1 MKRKREK
8 DHKSQKSRV
17 VFLCCIIVCVLIL
30 GVILSL
36 VVNGHV
42 TSSTGSAILSREEV
56 SSLEDVS
63 CILVLGCL
71 VRDDG
76 EPGGM
81 LEDRLEV
88 GIALYRDGVAPKLLM
103 SGDHGSESY
112 DEVNAMKQYALEKG
126 VDSSDVFMDHAGFST
141 YDSLYRA
148 REVFGA
154 EKIVIVTQEYHLYRA
169 LYIAESLGIE
179 AYGVASDLHAYA
191 GQEERD
197 IREFLA
203 RNKDFVGCALG
214 VKPKFLGEKIP
225 LDGDGDLTND

>member
-8 DHKSQKSRV
+8 GHKSQKSRV

-148 REVFGA
+148 RDIFQAKKV
-154 EKIVIVTQEYHLYRA
+154 IIVTQGYHLYRA
-169 LYIAESLGIE
+169 LYTANAMGLE
-179 AYGVASDLHAYA
+179 ACGVAADLRPYA
-191 GQEERD
+191 GMPYFEL
-197 IREFLA
+197 REKAA
-203 RNKDFVGCALG
+203 RVSYVFQCLFMPE
-214 VKPKFLGEKIP
+214 PKYLGEVIP
-225 LDGDGDLTND
+225 ISGDGNLTNG